1 MMIVAVFFVIAKSKS
16 MSTRP
21 YFIFP
26 KISETERQVTTKF
39 TASKGFVLI
48 TSLQVVDLGKIP
60 RRR

>member
-21 YFIFP
+21 YFIFS

-39 TASKGFVLI
+39 TASKGVLI
-48 TSLQVVDLGKIP
+48 TRLQVVDLGKIP
-60 RRR
+60 RRT